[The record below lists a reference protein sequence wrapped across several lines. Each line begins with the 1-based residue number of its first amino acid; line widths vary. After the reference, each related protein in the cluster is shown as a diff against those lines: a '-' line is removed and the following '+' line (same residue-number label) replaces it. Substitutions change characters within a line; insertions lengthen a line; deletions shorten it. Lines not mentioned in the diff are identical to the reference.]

1 MSRPTTSHAVT
12 QRRWLRHPLIV
23 ALISTII
30 NDALAHTR
38 LECPPP
44 RSGKTGAKSGPCD
57 APDDPSLPAY
67 PLVPGALNTV
77 TWLESLPH
85 PGAPGRIAL
94 SLDGDDSAGSFESCL
109 LLDHIPH
116 DENSRPSFGREL
128 TYHRSSITL
137 WVPDVYCERCHLQLM
152 TVMSDEIHG
161 VPEGTSCAY
170 GGAIEAGRV
179 RDSSLKACPVV
190 YHSCAPVS
198 INGTVPRNDIDECD
212 TADFEE
218 KLNWPMKPTQ
228 GLYEHSTYFYKG
240 DPGEYSSDTSQL
252 MMTGAPLDCP
262 SNQYCNPDEFMEVKT
277 VVPEGAGYVSLEGT
291 CATMVTM
298 EVEPFELGKLPSTPK
313 TGGSVEEEVESAT
326 GGYFD
331 QDDPCSPCEI
341 AVPCFS
347 VELCQLRDPMSGEW
361 SGLAAPC
368 NDGAEL
374 CEGCFAD
381 SPCHGFNSGADNS
394 PATADEVASG
404 EGIGGTVPDTNAS
417 TEDEESGA
425 EQATTSESDAG
436 IKIPDIAA
444 DLSSEKGQE
453 NDYDPDS
460 VSESNPSSSTNA
472 GLLRLCVAAMLIVFC
487 TVL

>member
-1 MSRPTTSHAVT
+1 
-12 QRRWLRHPLIV
+12 
-23 ALISTII
+23 
-30 NDALAHTR
+30 
-38 LECPPP
+38 
-44 RSGKTGAKSGPCD
+44 
-57 APDDPSLPAY
+57 
-67 PLVPGALNTV
+67 
-77 TWLESLPH
+77 
-85 PGAPGRIAL
+85 
-94 SLDGDDSAGSFESCL
+94 
-109 LLDHIPH
+109 
-116 DENSRPSFGREL
+116 
-128 TYHRSSITL
+128 
-137 WVPDVYCERCHLQLM
+137 M

-218 KLNWPMKPTQ
+218 KLNWPMKSTQ

-381 SPCHGFNSGADNS
+381 SPCHGFNSGDDNS